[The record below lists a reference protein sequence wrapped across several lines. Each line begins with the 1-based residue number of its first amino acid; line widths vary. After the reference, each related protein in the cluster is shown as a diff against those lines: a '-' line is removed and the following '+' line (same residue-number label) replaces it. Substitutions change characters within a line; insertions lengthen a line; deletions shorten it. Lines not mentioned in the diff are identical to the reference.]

1 MKHGR
6 KRLFALTLALLL
18 GLGLLPVTALAE
30 EPEGSIS
37 PVAEEAGQIGETE
50 DVIPIIDSG
59 PCGDSVNWRLTE
71 NGALVILGSGDMW
84 DYTVQNA
91 PKWMSSYAKQIT
103 RIVVMEG
110 VTGIG
115 EKAFFT
121 GPYQI
126 KPEEILLPQSL
137 RRIGN
142 FAFTL
147 SVYGS
152 LTLPRA
158 CRRSGRTPLRPAR
171 SPASCGSPGRCSGSE
186 AVLSWTAPSWRAW
199 SWRKA

>member
-1 MKHGR
+1 MEQR
-6 KRLFALTLALLL
+6 EKRMFAFALALLL
-18 GLGLLPVTALAE
+18 CLSLLPTAALAE
-30 EPEGSIS
+30 EPEGSIA
-37 PVAEEAGQIGETE
+37 PVEESGRIGETE

-91 PKWMSSYAKQIT
+91 PKWMSSYARQIT

-126 KPEEILLPQSL
+126 RPEEILLPQSL
-137 RRIGN
+137 KKIGN
-142 FAFTL
+142 FAFPFPFMET
-147 SVYGS
+147 SHC
-152 LTLPRA
+152 LTD
-158 CRRSGRTPLRPAR
+158 CRRSGRTLLKPAG
-171 SPASCGSPGRCSGSE
+171 SPANCGSPGRYSGSE
-186 AVLSWTAPSWRAW
+186 ALHFWTAMSWRAW

>member
-1 MKHGR
+1 MEQR
-6 KRLFALTLALLL
+6 EKRMFAFALALLL
-18 GLGLLPVTALAE
+18 CLSLLPTAALAE
-30 EPEGSIS
+30 EPEGSIA
-37 PVAEEAGQIGETE
+37 PVEESGRIGETE

-126 KPEEILLPQSL
+126 RPEEILLPQSL
-137 RRIGN
+137 KKIGN

-147 SVYGS
+147 SVYGN
-152 LTLPRA
+152 LTLPE
-158 CRRSGRTPLRPAR
+158 GL
-171 SPASCGSPGRCSGSE
+171 
-186 AVLSWTAPSWRAW
+186 
-199 SWRKA
+199 